1 MQGYA
6 AWKAANVKP
15 LKLSKTMRF
24 DTIIIGGGLA
34 GLVCG
39 IKLQKAGK
47 KCAIVSA
54 GQSAMHFSSGTFD
67 LLGRLPDG
75 TPVEAPLAAAA
86 SLPAAHPYTIL
97 GTEKVKKYAEEAVSF
112 LQECGIRIS
121 GSAERNSWRV
131 TPTGERK
138 PAWLT
143 IGDFTPLASKDEKIG
158 NKALIVNI
166 LGYLDFN
173 TKFLADSF
181 EKQGTECRITA
192 IKLDEMERLRKNPS
206 EMRATNIARV
216 MDRDGIWEK
225 AAEQIKAMVNDEDV
239 VVLPAV
245 FGLKDASVVEKLREA
260 IGIKTMFIATMP
272 PSVPGI
278 RSQMTLKSEF
288 EKAGGR
294 FFLGDT
300 VVDAEKTEDDRIK
313 NIGTL
318 NFGDIRLE
326 ADNFVLATGSF
337 FSKGMIATPDKVYEP
352 VFGIDLSYPEGRD
365 QWFDRNFWNRQ
376 NYISFGAKTD
386 ETMNAYI
393 EGRKVE
399 NLYVIGSLIGGCNA
413 LYEGCGG
420 GTAIITALAAADR
433 VLEN

>member
-1 MQGYA
+1 M
-6 AWKAANVKP
+6 K
-15 LKLSKTMRF
+15 F
-24 DTIIIGGGLA
+24 DTVIIGGGLS

-39 IKLQKAGK
+39 IRLQKAGK
-47 KCAIVSA
+47 KCAIISA

-67 LLGRLPDG
+67 LLGKTADG
-75 TPVEAPLAAAA
+75 KVVEKPLEAIKNLDASHPYSILGEAVVAKYAAEAPVLFENCGVQV
-86 SLPAAHPYTIL
+86 S
-97 GTEKVKKYAEEAVSF
+97 GCAEE
-112 LQECGIRIS
+112 
-121 GSAERNSWRV
+121 NSWRI

-143 IGDFTPLASKDEKIG
+143 LPDFTPLKSKEEKIG
-158 NKALIVNI
+158 SKALIVNI

-181 EKQGTECRITA
+181 ERQGTICRIA
-192 IKLDEMERLRKNPS
+192 SIKLEEMERLRKNPS

-225 AAEQIKAMVNDEDV
+225 AVAQIKGMLKDEDV

-245 FGLKDASVVEKLREA
+245 FGLKEGSVIESIRKAV
-260 IGIKTMFIATMP
+260 GVKTMFVATMP

-278 RSQMTLKSEF
+278 RTQMALKAEF

-300 VVDAEKTEDDRIK
+300 VVEAEFKADGSVESVKTS
-313 NIGTL
+313 
-318 NFGDIRLE
+318 NFGDIKMY

-337 FSKGMIATPDKVYEP
+337 FSKGLVATPEKVYEP
-352 VFGIDLSYPEGRD
+352 VFGIDLIAEEQRGN
-365 QWFDRNFWNRQ
+365 WFDRNFWNKQ
-376 NYISFGAKTD
+376 NYISFGAKVD
-386 ETMNAYI
+386 SKLNVKISGKEV
-393 EGRKVE
+393 G
-399 NLYVIGSLIGGCNA
+399 NLYAIGSLIGGCNA

-420 GTAIITALAAADR
+420 GVAIISAMAAADNI
-433 VLEN
+433 LGK

>member
-1 MQGYA
+1 M
-6 AWKAANVKP
+6 K
-15 LKLSKTMRF
+15 F

-39 IKLQKAGK
+39 IRLQKAGK

-67 LLGRLPDG
+67 LLGKLADG
-75 TPVEAPLAAAA
+75 TAVEEPLDAIRKLDG
-86 SLPAAHPYTIL
+86 SHPYSIL
-97 GTEKVKKYAEEAVSF
+97 GKKAVGKYAEEAPEF
-112 LQECGIRIS
+112 FAGCGIKVT
-121 GSAERNSWRV
+121 GTAEKNSWRI

-143 IGDFTPLASKDEKIG
+143 LSDFTSLQSADEKIG

-181 EKQGTECRITA
+181 EKQGTTCRIVS
-192 IKLDEMERLRKNPS
+192 IKLEEMERLRKNPS
-206 EMRATNIARV
+206 EMRSTNIARV

-225 AAEQIKAMVNDEDV
+225 AAAQVRELVKDEDV
-239 VVLPAV
+239 VILPAV
-245 FGLKDASVVEKLREA
+245 FGLKDGSVIESLREA
-260 IGIKTMFIATMP
+260 VGVRTIFIATMP

-278 RSQMTLKSEF
+278 RTQMALKAEF

-300 VVDAEKTEDDRIK
+300 VTEAAFNEDGTVESVKTS
-313 NIGTL
+313 
-318 NFGDIRLE
+318 NFGEIRMQ

-337 FSKGMIATPDKVYEP
+337 FSKGLVATPDKVYEP
-352 VFGIDLSYPEGRD
+352 VFGIDLIFEEKRD
-365 QWFDRNFWNRQ
+365 DWFDRYFWNRQ
-376 NYISFGAKTD
+376 NYISFGAKVD
-386 ETMNAYI
+386 GSMNASI
-393 EGRKVE
+393 EGNKVA
-399 NLYVIGSLIGGCNA
+399 NLYAIGSLLGGYNA

-420 GTAIITALAAADR
+420 GVAIISAMAAADAI
-433 VLEN
+433 LEK

>member
-1 MQGYA
+1 
-6 AWKAANVKP
+6 
-15 LKLSKTMRF
+15 MRF

-75 TPVEAPLAAAA
+75 TEVTSPLEAMT
-86 SLPAAHPYTIL
+86 SLPAEHPYSLL
-97 GTEKVKKYAEEAVSF
+97 GAEKVAEYASEAKRF
-112 LQECGIRIS
+112 FEECGIAVNGDAS
-121 GSAERNSWRV
+121 RNSWRV

-138 PAWLT
+138 AAWLT
-143 IGDFTPLASKDEKIG
+143 LEDFTPSSAKEEKIG

-181 EKQGTECRITA
+181 EKEGTECRIVA
-192 IKLDEMERLRKNPS
+192 LKLEEMERLRKNPS

-225 AAEQIKAMVNDEDV
+225 AAEQIKSMVKDEDI

-245 FGLKDASVVEKLREA
+245 FGLKDASVVGKIRKA
-260 IGIKTMFIATMP
+260 IGIKTKFIATMP

-278 RSQMTLKSEF
+278 RTQMTLKAEF

-300 VVDAEKTEDDRIK
+300 VIESAAHENGNIK
-313 NIGTL
+313 NIATV
-318 NFGDIRLE
+318 NFNDIRME

-337 FSKGMIATPDKVYEP
+337 FSKGLIATPEKVYEP
-352 VFGIDLSYPEGRD
+352 VFGIDLTYNKGREN
-365 QWFDRNFWNRQ
+365 WFNTNFWEKQ
-376 NYISFGAKTD
+376 NYISFGAKVD
-386 ETMNAYI
+386 SDLNASI
-393 EGRKVE
+393 EGKKIS
-399 NLYVIGSLIGGCNA
+399 NLYAIGSVIGGTNA

-420 GTAIITALAAADR
+420 GTSIITALAAADR
-433 VLEN
+433 ILEKK

>member
-1 MQGYA
+1 
-6 AWKAANVKP
+6 
-15 LKLSKTMRF
+15 MRF
-24 DTIIIGGGLA
+24 DTVIIGGGLA

-39 IKLQKAGK
+39 IRLQKAGK
-47 KCAIVSA
+47 KCAIISA

-75 TPVEAPLAAAA
+75 TQVDNPIEAIA
-86 SLPAAHPYTIL
+86 SLNKEHPYVII
-97 GTEKVKKYAEEAVSF
+97 GKDNVKKYADEAPAF
-112 LQECGIRIS
+112 FKECEIEVAGN
-121 GSAERNSWRV
+121 AEKNSWRI

-143 IGDFTPLASKDEKIG
+143 LGDFTPLASKDEKIG
-158 NKALIVNI
+158 TKALIVNI

-181 EKQGTECRITA
+181 EKQGTVCRISS
-192 IKLDEMERLRKNPS
+192 IKLEEMERLRKNPS

-225 AAEQIKAMVNDEDV
+225 AAAQVKEMIKDEDV

-245 FGLKDASVVEKLREA
+245 FGLKDASVVEKMRAA
-260 IGIKTMFIATMP
+260 IGVKTMFVATMP

-278 RSQMTLKSEF
+278 RSQMTLKAEF

-294 FFLGDT
+294 FLLGDT
-300 VVDAEKTEDDRIK
+300 VTDAAFDENGNVTSV
-313 NIGTL
+313 GTV
-318 NFGDIRLE
+318 NFGDIRVY

-337 FSKGMIATPDKVYEP
+337 FSKGLVATPDNVIEP
-352 VFGIDLSYPEGRD
+352 VFGVDITFAEGRD
-365 QWFDRNFWNRQ
+365 KWFDRNFWKKQ
-376 NYISFGAKTD
+376 EYISYGAEVTS
-386 ETMNAYI
+386 ELNAQI
-393 EGRKVE
+393 KGQPVS
-399 NLYVIGSLIGGCNA
+399 NLYAIGSILSGSNA

-420 GTAIITALAAADR
+420 GTAIISALYAADNI
-433 VLEN
+433 LKK

>member
-1 MQGYA
+1 
-6 AWKAANVKP
+6 
-15 LKLSKTMRF
+15 MRF

-75 TPVEAPLAAAA
+75 TAVESPLKSIP
-86 SLPAAHPYTIL
+86 SLPSEHPYSIL
-97 GTEKVKKYAEEAVSF
+97 GIDRVKKYADEAVSF
-112 LQECGIRIS
+112 FGECGIKVNGDAS
-121 GSAERNSWRV
+121 QNSWRV

-143 IGDFTPLASKDEKIG
+143 LGDFTPLASKDEKIG
-158 NKALIVNI
+158 SKVLIVNI

-181 EKQGTECRITA
+181 EKQGTECRIA
-192 IKLDEMERLRKNPS
+192 ALKLDEMERLRKNPS

-225 AAEQIKAMVNDEDV
+225 AAQQIRTMLQDEDT

-245 FGLKDASVVEKLREA
+245 FGLKDGAVVEKLREA
-260 IGIKTMFIATMP
+260 IGRKTVFVATMP

-278 RSQMTLKSEF
+278 RSQMSLKAEF

-300 VVDAEKTEDDRIK
+300 AIDATASENGDII
-313 NIGTL
+313 NIGTV
-318 NFGDIRLE
+318 NFDDIRLE

-337 FSKGMIATPDKVYEP
+337 FSKGLIATPEKVYEP
-352 VFGIDLSYPEGRD
+352 VLGIDLLYNEGRD
-365 QWFDRNFWNRQ
+365 RWFDRNFWNRQ
-376 NYISFGAKTD
+376 DYISFGARID
-386 ETMNAYI
+386 SDLNACI
-393 EGRKVE
+393 NGRKVG
-399 NLYVIGSLIGGCNA
+399 NVYAIGSLIGGCNA

-420 GTAIITALAAADR
+420 GVAILTALAAADR
-433 VLEN
+433 ILEK

>member
-1 MQGYA
+1 
-6 AWKAANVKP
+6 
-15 LKLSKTMRF
+15 MRF
-24 DTIIIGGGLA
+24 DTVIIGGGLA

-67 LLGRLPDG
+67 LLGRLQDG
-75 TPVEAPLAAAA
+75 TAVESPLDAVSSLPAEHPYAILGADKVRKYALEAA
-86 SLPAAHPYTIL
+86 SLL
-97 GTEKVKKYAEEAVSF
+97 G
-112 LQECGIRIS
+112 ECGIKVS
-121 GSAERNSWRV
+121 GSAERNSWRI

-138 PAWLT
+138 AAWLT
-143 IGDFTPLASKDEKIG
+143 LGDFTPLASKDEKIG
-158 NKALIVNI
+158 RKALIVNI

-192 IKLDEMERLRKNPS
+192 LKLEEMERLRKNPS

-216 MDRDGIWEK
+216 MDREGVWEK
-225 AAEQIKAMVNDEDV
+225 AAEQVRSMVKDEDV

-245 FGLKDASVVEKLREA
+245 FGLKEAAVVEKLREA
-260 IGIKTMFIATMP
+260 IGTRVMFIATMP

-300 VVDAEKTEDDRIK
+300 ALKAVIDETGRISA
-313 NIGTL
+313 IETA
-318 NFGDIRLE
+318 NFNDIRIE
-326 ADNFVLATGSF
+326 ADDFVLASGSF
-337 FSKGMIATPDKVYEP
+337 FSKGIIATPDKIYEP
-352 VFGIDLSYPEGRD
+352 VFGIDLAYNEGRD
-365 QWFDRNFWNRQ
+365 RWFDRNFWNRQ
-376 NYISFGAKTD
+376 NYISFGAKVDTGL
-386 ETMNAYI
+386 NAFI
-393 EGRKVE
+393 NGRKVE
-399 NLYVIGSLIGGCNA
+399 NLYAIGSVVGGYNA

-420 GTAIITALAAADR
+420 GTAMITALAAADGI
-433 VLEN
+433 LEK

>member
-1 MQGYA
+1 
-6 AWKAANVKP
+6 
-15 LKLSKTMRF
+15 MRF

-75 TPVEAPLAAAA
+75 TLVESPLEAVA
-86 SLPAAHPYTIL
+86 SLPEEHPYSVL
-97 GTEKVKKYAEEAVSF
+97 GVEKVTHYANEANEF
-112 LQECGIRIS
+112 LNSCGVKVTGEAS
-121 GSAERNSWRV
+121 RNSWRI

-143 IGDFTPLASKDEKIG
+143 LGDFTPLASKEEKIG
-158 NKALIVNI
+158 DKILIVNI

-181 EKQGTECRITA
+181 EKQGTECRIVSL
-192 IKLDEMERLRKNPS
+192 KLEEMERLRKNPS

-225 AAEQIKAMVNDEDV
+225 AAGQIKTMIKDEDTV
-239 VVLPAV
+239 ILPAV
-245 FGLKDASVVEKLREA
+245 FGLKDGSVVEKLRES
-260 IGIKTMFIATMP
+260 IGRKTMFVATMP

-278 RSQMTLKSEF
+278 RAQMTLKAEF

-300 VVDAEKTEDDRIK
+300 VIEATCHDNGNIK
-313 NIGTL
+313 NIATV
-318 NFGDIRLE
+318 NFNDIRME
-326 ADNFVLATGSF
+326 ADNFILATGSF
-337 FSKGMIATPDKVYEP
+337 FSKGLIATPEKVYEP
-352 VFGIDLSYPEGRD
+352 IFGIDLTYSEGREN
-365 QWFDRNFWNRQ
+365 WFNTNFWNRQ
-376 NYISFGAKTD
+376 NYISFGAKVD
-386 ETMNAYI
+386 SDLNASVDGKKI
-393 EGRKVE
+393 E
-399 NLYVIGSLIGGCNA
+399 NLYAIGSVIGGTNT

-420 GTAIITALAAADR
+420 GVAIITALAAADR
-433 VLEN
+433 ILEKK

>member
-1 MQGYA
+1 
-6 AWKAANVKP
+6 
-15 LKLSKTMRF
+15 MRF

-75 TPVEAPLAAAA
+75 TEVESPLEAMA
-86 SLPAAHPYTIL
+86 SLPAGHPYSII
-97 GTEKVKKYAEEAVSF
+97 GQEKVAGYAAEAKDF
-112 LQECGIRIS
+112 FTGCGIVVKGDAS
-121 GSAERNSWRV
+121 RNSWRI

-138 PAWLT
+138 TGWLT
-143 IGDFTPLASKDEKIG
+143 LGDFTPLATKDEKIG
-158 NKALIVNI
+158 NKALIINI

-181 EKQGTECRITA
+181 EKQGTECRIVSL
-192 IKLDEMERLRKNPS
+192 KLEEMERLRKNPS

-216 MDRDGIWEK
+216 MDRDGIWGK
-225 AAEQIKAMVNDEDV
+225 AAEQIKTLLNDEDV

-245 FGLKDASVVEKLREA
+245 FGLKDGSVVEKLREA
-260 IGIKTMFIATMP
+260 IPAKTIFVATMP

-278 RSQMTLKSEF
+278 RTQMTLKAEF

-294 FFLGDT
+294 FLLGDT
-300 VVDAEKTEDDRIK
+300 VKGAEFDKDGRIES
-313 NIGTL
+313 IETA
-318 NFGDIRLE
+318 NFGDIRMY

-337 FSKGMIATPDKVYEP
+337 FSKGMIATPSKVFEP
-352 VFGIDLSYPEGRD
+352 VFGIDLCYGESRSE
-365 QWFDRNFWNRQ
+365 WFDKNFWNKQ
-376 NYISFGAKTD
+376 NYISYGAKV
-386 ETMNAYI
+386 NSNLNPSI
-393 EGRKVE
+393 ENKTIE
-399 NLYVIGSLIGGCNA
+399 NLYVIGSLLGGSNT
-413 LYEGCGG
+413 LYEGSGG
-420 GTAIITALAAADR
+420 GIAIVSAMAAADAI
-433 VLEN
+433 LEK